1 MDLDGS
7 NREIFARGVRNT
19 VGFTWHPETGE
30 MWFTDNGRDMLGD
43 NYPPCELNRIS
54 KPNEH
59 YGYPYCH
66 GGNISDPEFGSKYPC
81 DDFIKPVQN
90 LGPHVAPLGV
100 KFYNG
105 NMFPELNDHLLIG
118 SLKFKQIHAIK
129 ILNDHPVLERKLLS
143 KSYGRIREM
152 YKK

>member
-1 MDLDGS
+1 MVQIERYLQ
-7 NREIFARGVRNT
+7 EVRNT

-66 GGNISDPEFGSKYPC
+66 GIVIFLTQSLGQNTLVTIS
-81 DDFIKPVQN
+81 
-90 LGPHVAPLGV
+90 
-100 KFYNG
+100 
-105 NMFPELNDHLLIG
+105 
-118 SLKFKQIHAIK
+118 
-129 ILNDHPVLERKLLS
+129 
-143 KSYGRIREM
+143 
-152 YKK
+152 